1 MSKLLIVGDPKGTH
15 ALAAI
20 TAGWSPLDITV
31 WESNDRHAYA
41 VRCISDKIEVI
52 LDDLKLTKFNA
63 LVMKFTHIIGNPPYG
78 KNSSLAVKFLN
89 KASELSNNISFV
101 LPRTFRKPSIIN
113 RLNPHLHLVSDTD
126 VGDSTFRDSIIACNQ
141 VWEVKDGVREHIVTY
156 TRHPDFTF
164 TTKDDAD
171 ICLGR
176 VGGGPAG
183 KVFDEWAERSEN
195 SHYFLKVRSPVVIDN
210 LRAIYSQLRSA
221 SLETVGCPSLSKDD
235 CVKVYSRIYNTNV

>member
-1 MSKLLIVGDPKGTH
+1 MPNLLILGDPKGTH

-20 TAGWSPLDITV
+20 NAGWSPLDITV
-31 WESNDRHAYA
+31 WESDRRHAYA
-41 VRCISDKIEVI
+41 VQCIDARIEVI

-63 LVMKFTHIIGNPPYG
+63 LVMNFTYVIGNPPYG

-89 KASELSNNISFV
+89 KAAELSKNINLV

-113 RLNPHLHLVSDTD
+113 RLNPHLHLVSDTN
-126 VGDSTFRDSIIACNQ
+126 VGDSAFRDSIIACNQ
-141 VWEVKDGVREHIVTY
+141 VWEVRDERREHIVTY
-156 TRHPDFTF
+156 TTHPDFIF
-164 TTKDDAD
+164 TTKNDAD

-195 SHYFLKVRSPVVIDN
+195 SHYFLKVRTPEVIDN
-210 LRAIYSQLRSA
+210 LKAIYSQLRSA
-221 SLETVGCPSLSKDD
+221 SLETVGCPSLSKND
-235 CVKVYSRIYNTNV
+235 CVRVYSSVYNTNV